1 MKVFDFNIHLP
12 WLKSD
17 DVNDV
22 IYQDMNLSQKEVIV
36 GFDFHQAHINQV
48 DGANVLLFN
57 PNLFD
62 EVQEDVND
70 ALKKKLSL
78 YECTHLVDFRRQ
90 DCRAYL
96 EKAKEFGISAIMF
109 NSYLQKIAP
118 NDYASV
124 IAVCKIAQELNL
136 IVCIDGS
143 YGTSKMYT
151 YKNLELACLV
161 ADIVTEVPIVIVHSG
176 GSNVIDAMHLAL
188 DKKNVWLDTSF
199 SLPFYLGSSLE
210 RDFAFVYKKMDCER
224 IVFGSDHPYMDLKET
239 IDLHINFFDKYQFG
253 QHQIDNIMFYNAQH
267 LFSNK

>member
-1 MKVFDFNIHLP
+1 MKIFDFNIHLP
-12 WLKSD
+12 WLKSN

-22 IYQDMNLSQKEVIV
+22 IDQDMNLSQKEVII
-36 GFDFHQAHINQV
+36 GLDYHQAHINQV
-48 DGANVLLFN
+48 DGANLLLFN
-57 PNLFD
+57 TTLFD
-62 EVQEDVND
+62 EVHAEVND
-70 ALKKKLSL
+70 TLKQKLGL

-96 EKAKEFGISAIMF
+96 EKAKGFGISAIMF

-118 NDYASV
+118 SDYDSV
-124 IAVCKIAQELNL
+124 ISVCKIAQELNL

-161 ADIVTEVPIVIVHSG
+161 ADVVTQVPIVIVHSG
-176 GSNVIDAMHLAL
+176 GANVIDAMLLAL

-199 SLPFYLGSSLE
+199 SLPYYLGSSLE
-210 RDFAFVYKKMDCER
+210 RDYAFVYKKLGYER

-239 IDLHINFFDKYQFG
+239 IDLHLNFFDKYQFG
-253 QHQIDNIMFYNAQH
+253 QQAIDNIMFNNAQQ
-267 LFSNK
+267 LFTKK